1 MNTLTKAEKIQIIES
16 HKKNLDY
23 NRYNLEISV
32 IQENAK
38 SNPDSLTIADLN
50 AKIDEIDDQ
59 LAALNT
65 EIATVNALAE

>member
-38 SNPDSLTIADLN
+38 SNPDSLTIADLS
-50 AKIDEIDDQ
+50 AKIDDQ
-59 LAALNT
+59 LAALDT

>member
-38 SNPDSLTIADLN
+38 SNPDSLTIADLS

-59 LAALNT
+59 LAALDT